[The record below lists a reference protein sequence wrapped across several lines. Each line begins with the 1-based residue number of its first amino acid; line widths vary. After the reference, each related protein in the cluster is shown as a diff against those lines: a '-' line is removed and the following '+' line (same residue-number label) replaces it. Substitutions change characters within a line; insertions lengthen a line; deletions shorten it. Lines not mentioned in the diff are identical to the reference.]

1 MIDRSRTSHLHRTQ
15 VGGGS
20 LTGNVP
26 RELDTNVDKPK
37 AFFVGKP
44 QGHRA
49 GPQAA
54 KERQRTVRSRHQASA
69 LSRML
74 GVTVVA
80 FSRATGKP
88 QKAESQGSNEH
99 N

>member
-15 VGGGS
+15 VGGGTS
-20 LTGNVP
+20 LETFRVSSTRTSTNRKLLRRASPRVTGQV
-26 RELDTNVDKPK
+26 
-37 AFFVGKP
+37 
-44 QGHRA
+44 
-49 GPQAA
+49 PQAA